1 MTVKASGGSVTA
13 EINTSAVQDALDNAS
28 INISNLKCQSK
39 TKRVEYMVSVD
50 VNSDG
55 SANTSITYKDS
66 TEAAVT
72 L

>member
-13 EINTSAVQDALDNAS
+13 ELNTSAVQDALDNAS

-39 TKRVEYMVSVD
+39 TKWVEYTVSVD
-50 VNSDG
+50 VSSDG

-66 TEAAVT
+66 TGAAVT